1 MYLMLFL
8 IFEIFLNVVVGV
20 SVSECGGVITVP
32 KSLDDGCARAMANN
46 SFVAENFGSEYE
58 EKFSHYSN
66 NYYPN
71 ELDNSE
77 NIVRTINKL
86 GEPDMSPQSRMIKG
100 FECLV
105 SISPEDRV
113 IALAHLDDAKKGV
126 SEQIKDGVL
135 FQMDNTE
142 VSREDYIFSN
152 RRNS

>member
-1 MYLMLFL
+1 
-8 IFEIFLNVVVGV
+8 
-20 SVSECGGVITVP
+20 
-32 KSLDDGCARAMANN
+32 
-46 SFVAENFGSEYE
+46 
-58 EKFSHYSN
+58 
-66 NYYPN
+66 
-71 ELDNSE
+71 
-77 NIVRTINKL
+77 
-86 GEPDMSPQSRMIKG
+86 MIKG